1 MATGGSV
8 ACQPAERAPGPVV
21 SNSGGLRKHDGI
33 GHERAASGSR
43 ACVIS
48 PGDLQVV
55 APPSLRLSS
64 NRQRDVDRC
73 QVGEC
78 QCSRRVEDLMA
89 ETAIGAGRAA
99 RNLKRPIRLYDLFNP
114 VPLQARDVEDAW
126 LVGRDAPK
134 ANSEKIEAEAR
145 ILTQLSDADL
155 SGGRL

>member
-1 MATGGSV
+1 
-8 ACQPAERAPGPVV
+8 
-21 SNSGGLRKHDGI
+21 
-33 GHERAASGSR
+33 
-43 ACVIS
+43 
-48 PGDLQVV
+48 
-55 APPSLRLSS
+55 
-64 NRQRDVDRC
+64 
-73 QVGEC
+73 
-78 QCSRRVEDLMA
+78 MA

-99 RNLKRPIRLYDLFNP
+99 RNLKRPIRLYDLSNP